1 MFELMKISETIN
13 EGVVDPYY
21 LKKLIRDMVTV
32 MVTSVKLGEESPHQ
46 KATQKLSADLGREI
60 KGT

>member
-21 LKKLIRDMVTV
+21 LKKTNQGYGNCYGHISKIR
-32 MVTSVKLGEESPHQ
+32 
-46 KATQKLSADLGREI
+46 
-60 KGT
+60 